1 MNMRRINRFLQ
12 ENKKIAISVIAL
24 LEAVLIFSAAT
35 FSWIEGSKNGSV
47 KDENSTVSA
56 GTGLLFTDL
65 NGNTINNLIL
75 DKVELEDCSSI
86 DGRNFFFPTTET
98 EVSASAQNMVFRAG
112 TDNDK
117 NAKYISKDFN
127 IQAFTTADI
136 YIDDTSTVTCDNAEI
151 LKALRISLNFNDGTN
166 PVILCPGSEIGYPR
180 EYNPV
185 KSISDTGTATYNGT
199 TKAYSFANYS
209 YNSGSITKISA
220 NETKR
225 VTVSVWL
232 EGSDDNCSSANV
244 PTDSISINLILT
256 TASNYTKQITFV
268 DYSPNKWVQN
278 KPDGATKDIVMFA
291 IDKTTDIRYQLTR
304 QSDNRTYTATLPD
317 TVTDVKFARYD
328 PNNPNLG
335 YNYWAENTSMSNSD
349 INTYYGMGRGKDVD
363 GVNYGYWVKS
373 SCTGVIDVELTE
385 AALDNT
391 LKFTNTNDWS
401 TVNAY
406 FFDDNE
412 KTVGAE
418 WPGTAMTWFETDS
431 VSKTHGNYKI
441 TIPNGAKYVIFND
454 GNNQTVDIKLG
465 SELGYYLTGGTEKN
479 KNNKDVYQV
488 GGWGISR
495 SVDPN
500 VQIFRYSSS
509 NTSLNPNL
517 YFQSATYGSDIN
529 LIGKF
534 NPTAEFNKD
543 SNFGLNMELIGTN
556 SSGQYVYHM
565 ILPADSTIIF
575 NGHDNVSSLITPSDI
590 DKNKYQ
596 KIGYKFSDS
605 TTYTTY

>member
-24 LEAVLIFSAAT
+24 LEAILIFSAAT

-98 EVSASAQNMVFRAG
+98 EVSANTQNMVFRAG

-166 PVILCPGSEIGYPR
+166 PVILCPGSVIGYPR

-185 KSISDTGTATYNGT
+185 KSINDNGTATYNGT

-244 PTDSISINLILT
+244 PKDSFSINLILT

-304 QSDNRTYTATLPD
+304 QSDNRTYTTVVPD

-335 YNYWAENTSMSNSD
+335 YNYWAESESMSNSD
-349 INTYYGMGRGKDVD
+349 INTYYAIGQGKEVD
-363 GVNYGYWVKS
+363 GGINYGYWVNS
-373 SCTGVIDVELTE
+373 SCTGVLDVYFTDNNSNPMTYQTTNPNIYQFGSQYGTFN
-385 AALDNT
+385 DNT
-391 LKFTNTNDWS
+391 KENELKPWVGFNMCYYSTND
-401 TVNAY
+401 
-406 FFDDNE
+406 
-412 KTVGAE
+412 
-418 WPGTAMTWFETDS
+418 
-431 VSKTHGNYKI
+431 
-441 TIPNGAKYVIFND
+441 
-454 GNNQTVDIKLG
+454 
-465 SELGYYLTGGTEKN
+465 
-479 KNNKDVYQV
+479 
-488 GGWGISR
+488 
-495 SVDPN
+495 
-500 VQIFRYSSS
+500 
-509 NTSLNPNL
+509 
-517 YFQSATYGSDIN
+517 YGQ
-529 LIGKF
+529 K
-534 NPTAEFNKD
+534 
-543 SNFGLNMELIGTN
+543 
-556 SSGQYVYHM
+556 VYHM
-565 ILPADSTIIF
+565 IIPADTKAIIF
-575 NGHDNVSSLITPSDI
+575 NGNDKKTADITLSGYSGNTGI
-590 DKNKYQ
+590 T
-596 KIGYKFSDS
+596 KIGYYLNDNL
-605 TTYTTY
+605 TVETWNP